1 MLFYVFNQF
10 QEFFSSEFRPGGRSY
25 MKQIVF
31 SIFLLLFSL
40 PAFAQPE
47 FSGNLQWMGISVK
60 PGRTIFSRNTD
71 LKQLNQGSLYLNAG
85 YSFSERLTFQSEI
98 RTRFLHGETSNFSTM
113 ISDGS
118 AGSSDQFLINKT
130 WELNKNNTADFRVN
144 RFYLDYNDGPLL
156 ITAGRQRI
164 NWGMAMIWNPVDI
177 FNARN
182 AVTFGDDLPS
192 SDAVRIQFYTS
203 ETNSFDLVVKGSE
216 TRAGRA
222 WALRFKG
229 NMRSTDFQVFGGQR
243 HDIPVAGFGWSGEFL
258 KGGFRGEVLGQ
269 FNTFVYRYDWAYY
282 GPGIPG
288 IIKQRDR
295 KPNVQAVVSYD
306 YTFENSLYLL
316 TECLWSPSG
325 QKENVLFSSLH
336 AADNQWLSPGVLN
349 LAHQAGFDLTPL
361 VRIGG
366 IYLWNPTDY
375 SLTAGPTLNWN
386 LSDNL
391 DLNGMLLFSDGNN
404 TSEYG
409 GIGTIGFMRVK
420 WSF

>member
-1 MLFYVFNQF
+1 MIGVFR
-10 QEFFSSEFRPGGRSY
+10 FSA
-25 MKQIVF
+25 I
-31 SIFLLLFSL
+31 IFLLLFSL

-85 YSFSERLTFQSEI
+85 YSFSERLTFQSEF
-98 RTRFLHGETSNFSTM
+98 RTRFLHGETSSFSKM

-118 AGSSDQFLINKT
+118 TGSTDQFLINKT
-130 WELNKNNTADFRVN
+130 WKLNKNNTADFRVN

-269 FNTFVYRYDWAYY
+269 FNSFNSSYYRFFPSETGSIYV
-282 GPGIPG
+282 
-288 IIKQRDR
+288 KTREET
-295 KPNVQAVVSYD
+295 PNVQAVVSYD

-325 QKENVLFSSLH
+325 QKENVLFNILN

-349 LAHQAGFDLTPL
+349 LAHQAGYDLTPL

-366 IYLWNPTDY
+366 IYLWNATDY

>member
-1 MLFYVFNQF
+1 MLFYVFYKA
-10 QEFFSSEFRPGGRSY
+10 QEFFFSEFRPGGRSY

-71 LKQLNQGSLYLNAG
+71 VNQLNQGSLYLNAG
-85 YSFSERLTFQSEI
+85 YSFSERLTFQSEF
-98 RTRFLHGETSNFSTM
+98 RTRFLHGETSSLSKM

-118 AGSSDQFLINKT
+118 AGSTDQFLINKT
-130 WELNKNNTADFRVN
+130 WEFDSNNQADFRVN
-144 RFYLDYNDGPLL
+144 RFYLDYSDGPLL
-156 ITAGRQRI
+156 MTAGRQRI

-192 SDAVRIQFYTS
+192 SDAIRIQFYTS

-229 NMRSTDFQVFGGQR
+229 NIRNTDLQIFGGQR
-243 HDIPVAGFGWSGEFL
+243 NDIPVAGFGWSGEFL

-269 FNTFVYRYDWAYY
+269 FNSFNSSYYRFFPSETGSIYV
-282 GPGIPG
+282 
-288 IIKQRDR
+288 KTREET
-295 KPNVQAVVSYD
+295 PNVQAVVSYD

-325 QKENVLFSSLH
+325 QKENVLFNILN
-336 AADNQWLSPGVLN
+336 AADNQWLSPGRLN

-361 VRIGG
+361 IRIGG
-366 IYLWNPTDY
+366 IYLWNATDY

-386 LSDNL
+386 LSDNI

-404 TSEYG
+404 VSEYG
-409 GIGTIGFMRVK
+409 GIGTIGFLRVK
-420 WSF
+420 WSL